1 MSSFFAL
8 LLTNFLNNV
17 FSHIHLLILKM
28 DFNIFFL
35 WIYILIKKPSLSQV
49 YKAAFFFLLIVKIF
63 SQVDFLTIL
72 QLLFSSEVAQ
82 SCLTLC
88 DPMDCSLPGSSIHGI
103 LQARVLEWVAIS
115 FSNCYL
121 MMHI

>member
-49 YKAAFFFLLIVKIF
+49 YKAAFFF
-63 SQVDFLTIL
+63 
-72 QLLFSSEVAQ
+72 
-82 SCLTLC
+82 C
-88 DPMDCSLPGSSIHGI
+88 
-103 LQARVLEWVAIS
+103 
-115 FSNCYL
+115 
-121 MMHI
+121 

>member
-88 DPMDCSLPGSSIHGI
+88 DPMDCSLPGSSVHGI
-103 LQARVLEWVAIS
+103 FQAILLEWIAKYI
-115 FSNCYL
+115 
-121 MMHI
+121 

>member
-49 YKAAFFFLLIVKIF
+49 YKAAFFFF
-63 SQVDFLTIL
+63 
-72 QLLFSSEVAQ
+72 
-82 SCLTLC
+82 C
-88 DPMDCSLPGSSIHGI
+88 
-103 LQARVLEWVAIS
+103 
-115 FSNCYL
+115 
-121 MMHI
+121 